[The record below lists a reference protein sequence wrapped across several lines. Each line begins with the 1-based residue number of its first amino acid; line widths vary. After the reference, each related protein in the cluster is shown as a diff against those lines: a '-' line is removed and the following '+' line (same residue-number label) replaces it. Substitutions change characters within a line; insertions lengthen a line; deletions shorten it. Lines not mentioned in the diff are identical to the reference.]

1 MSLQDPL
8 ADMFTRVRNGQMAGR
23 KSVEMP
29 SSKQKVA
36 LARVLADE
44 GYIAGYSVDDATV
57 KAVLRIDLKYYEG
70 KPVIEEI
77 TRVSRPG
84 LRVYKKVDELPR
96 VKQGL
101 GVLILSTSQGVMTDR
116 AARKANVSGEVIC
129 RVS

>member
-44 GYIAGYSVDDATV
+44 GYIAGYSVADESV

-77 TRVSRPG
+77 SRVSRPG
-84 LRVYKKVDELPR
+84 LRVYKKVDQLPR

>member
-8 ADMFTRVRNGQMAGR
+8 ADMFTRIRNGQMAR
-23 KSVEMP
+23 KKMIEMP
-29 SSKQKVA
+29 TSKQKLEV
-36 LARVLADE
+36 ARVLKDE
-44 GYIAGYSVDDATV
+44 GYIAGFVIASES
-57 KAVLRIDLKYYEG
+57 AVPTLRIDLKYYEG

-77 TRVSRPG
+77 ARVSRPG
-84 LRVYKKVDELPR
+84 LRVYKKVDQLQR

-101 GVLILSTSQGVMTDR
+101 GVLILSTSKGVMTDR

>member
-8 ADMFTRVRNGQMAGR
+8 ADMFTRLRNGQMAGK

-36 LARVLADE
+36 LAQLLKEE
-44 GYIAGYSVDDATV
+44 GYISGFVVADDAA
-57 KAVLRIDLKYYEG
+57 KAVLHVDLKYYEG
-70 KPVIEEI
+70 KPVIEQI
-77 TRVSRPG
+77 SRVSRPG
-84 LRVYKKVDELPR
+84 LRVYKKVEKLNR

-101 GVLILSTSQGVMTDR
+101 GVLILSTNKGLMTDR

-129 RVS
+129 QVS

>member
-8 ADMFTRVRNGQMAGR
+8 ADMFTRVRNGQMAEK

-44 GYIAGYSVDDATV
+44 GYIAGYTVGDDSI
-57 KAVLRIDLKYYEG
+57 KPVLRIDLKYYDG

-77 TRVSRPG
+77 SRVSRPG
-84 LRVYKKVDELPR
+84 LRVYKQVDQLPR

>member
-8 ADMFTRVRNGQMAGR
+8 ADMFTRVRNGQMAGK

-44 GYIAGYSVDDATV
+44 GYIAGYTVGDDSI
-57 KAVLRIDLKYYEG
+57 KPVLRIDLKYYDG

-77 TRVSRPG
+77 SRVSRPG
-84 LRVYKKVDELPR
+84 LRVYKQVDQLPR

>member
-8 ADMFTRVRNGQMAGR
+8 ADMFTRIRNGQLAR
-23 KSVEMP
+23 KKTIEMP
-29 SSKQKVA
+29 SSKQKLEV
-36 LARVLADE
+36 ARVLKDE
-44 GYIAGYSVDDATV
+44 GYIVGYGVASESAVAT
-57 KAVLRIDLKYYEG
+57 LRIDLKYYEG

-84 LRVYKKVDELPR
+84 LRVYKKVDQLQR

-101 GVLILSTSQGVMTDR
+101 GVLILSTNKGMMTDR
-116 AARKANVSGEVIC
+116 AARKANVSGEIIC